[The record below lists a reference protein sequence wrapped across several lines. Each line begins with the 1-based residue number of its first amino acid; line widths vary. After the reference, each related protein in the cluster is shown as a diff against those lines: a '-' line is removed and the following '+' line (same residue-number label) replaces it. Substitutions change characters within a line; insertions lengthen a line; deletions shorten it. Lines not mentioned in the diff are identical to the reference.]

1 MKINLNEELRIE
13 REKLNRMVQET
24 MDNNKSILRDE
35 EIIKQSR
42 KVDAL
47 LNKIQRKKDRD
58 QSR

>member
-1 MKINLNEELRIE
+1 MESNLNEELRIE
-13 REKLNRMVQET
+13 REKLNRMVQEA

-47 LNKIQRKKDRD
+47 LNKAQRKKDRNK
-58 QSR
+58 SR